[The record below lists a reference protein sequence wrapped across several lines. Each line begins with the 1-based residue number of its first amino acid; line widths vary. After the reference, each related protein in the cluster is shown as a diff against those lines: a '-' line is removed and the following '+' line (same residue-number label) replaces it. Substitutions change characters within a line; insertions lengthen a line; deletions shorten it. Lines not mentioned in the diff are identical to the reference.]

1 MASIWE
7 KDISLL
13 AEILNSGLKYLIK
26 TVNIKKKYFNPLR
39 FIHCTYIA
47 CVATRVLDIGK
58 IWFILAGGP

>member
-1 MASIWE
+1 MQDSCYSTKIE
-7 KDISLL
+7 
-13 AEILNSGLKYLIK
+13 EIIRENAGALNMIARIK
-26 TVNIKKKYFNPLR
+26 RKYFNPLR